1 MPLNNVAN
9 RNHSLEVDGVLTLLE
24 STMAAV
30 SSART
35 VEDRLLL
42 EARVIELF
50 QKIIGGKLVIP
61 EVSTRLNCNKENFA
75 EEKSSLKYKT
85 DLNMSKLEKLAQ
97 AYLDGYNTKVKEL
110 MEITGSLKRVRQKKA
125 ALDLWDREK
134 AKWVLAEKFF
144 NFDLLSTSDAGAQV
158 LDVDTTEGIATLP
171 VISVEQVKPNSI
183 YLSNGNGSPGN
194 SDAAVTV
201 NNINPAFMFDEKP
214 ETHFEYER
222 LDSGPM
228 RVTVGCDFSQTE
240 ILNRIQIKPAAIPN
254 SLSFEV
260 ENIIFYLPGNKSI
273 SIKEHVSPTVTYENF
288 TVKSVGNDIFWQMT
302 FAPVACNSVKI
313 VFKQESSYLLGIPT
327 SDGRV
332 ASRKRFSIGV
342 KHIEF
347 QQVRFSSEGGI
358 SSQALEIPAG
368 LYAAESTSEVFPKNK
383 NLLRASLDF
392 SGNGGEDWDLDVF
405 GFEDSET
412 PNTIRLDGVPENVFW
427 RLYVQRQDDAF
438 EDISSFTDTEPAVNV
453 GVVSQLMSLNQ
464 SPNKISLPE
473 KPYNNNIG
481 VYQPR
486 VCRRT
491 DDPREAVRL
500 SRVPRIGNPGE
511 GFTINLPIE
520 LDEVGYT
527 LDPEDMEVYVG
538 NKKALA
544 QEDATGS
551 AVSFSDIQVGTGTTD
566 TIWAINKNWTRIA
579 LQHRRQLSEVK
590 WKFPSQKLLL
600 EERSGGYYARFT
612 DRFDPDKDRI
622 RVSHLPSA
630 TATSS
635 VNVPFILSVVNLQHK
650 NVLEESVHIQSES
663 SILFTK
669 TSNLTDV
676 KNDNTTDPSEILYHV
691 DGANGR
697 VYFSKTI
704 SEVVSSDVGPVKLVY
719 EHGTTKVLRDSQYEV
734 WGEDGEVQ
742 GIIIAANAVVT
753 KDREYYPLTSS
764 ASVFKNIDIQTGDV
778 VSKAKLF
785 DSAGINKALDLPDN
799 YIVMNSLTVSPSMF
813 EEQADIYPR
822 EVPYIDGKIEFL
834 GLKEMNSEETV
845 EIVSDGSGIV
855 NFKLAAGAAYYAPL
869 GVLFEDSDVFKKL
882 DPSLTGVGDYSVS
895 TDGEVSLRVAD
906 SGNSGTLSGG
916 IKYSYSYQDP
926 AFISRGLYSVDY
938 RNGIL
943 YSAEE
948 MRSAADIWVKYKVAN
963 YKAEYDIV
971 KKIDSWSYRAS
982 TNSILVRSEKIS
994 SYPITKRVKA
1004 YYFTRDEYT
1013 PLKDLREFFSP
1024 IFYNISFRFQ

>member
-24 STMAAV
+24 STMSAV

-35 VEDRLLL
+35 VEDRLLI
-42 EARVIELF
+42 ESRVIELF
-50 QKIIGGKLVIP
+50 QKIIGGSL
-61 EVSTRLNCNKENFA
+61 EVPRASTKLNCNKENFA

-97 AYLDGYNTKVKEL
+97 TYIDGYNTKVKEL
-110 MEITGSLKRVRQKKA
+110 IEVTGSLKRVRQKKA

-171 VISVEQVKPNSI
+171 VTSVEEVKPNSI
-183 YLSNGNGSPGN
+183 YLTNGNGFPGN

-201 NNINPAFMFDEKP
+201 NNIKPAFMFDENP
-214 ETHFEYER
+214 NTHFEYER

-228 RVTVGCDFSQTE
+228 KVTLGCDFKQTE

-260 ENIIFYLPGNKSI
+260 EDIVFYLPGNKSI
-273 SIKEHVSPTVTYENF
+273 SIKEHISPTVTYENF
-288 TVKSVGNDIFWQMT
+288 TIKSVGNDVFWQMT

-313 VFKQESSYLLGIPT
+313 IFKQESSYLLGIST

-332 ASRKRFSIGV
+332 ASRKRFSIGI

-347 QQVRFSSEGGI
+347 QKIKFSSEGGI

-383 NLLRASLDF
+383 NVVQASLDF

-405 GFEDSET
+405 GFEESAT
-412 PNTIRLDGVPENVFW
+412 PNTMRLDGDPKSVFW
-427 RLYVQRQDDAF
+427 RLYVQRQDEAF
-438 EDISSFTDTEPAVNV
+438 ANISSFTNEEPAVNV
-453 GVVSQLMSLNQ
+453 NVVSQLISMNQ
-464 SPNKISLPE
+464 SPSKIVLEE

-486 VCRRT
+486 ICRRT

-500 SRVPRIGNPGE
+500 GRAPRLGSAGE
-511 GFTINLPIE
+511 GFTMNLPIE
-520 LDEVGYT
+520 LDESGYN
-527 LDPEDMEVYVG
+527 LDPDEMEVFVG
-538 NKKALA
+538 NRKALA
-544 QEDATGS
+544 QEDATGNS
-551 AVSFSDIQVGTGTTD
+551 VSFLEIQFGTGTLD
-566 TIWAINKNWTRIA
+566 TIWAVNNDWTRIA

-630 TATSS
+630 MTTSS
-635 VNVPFILSVVNLQHK
+635 VNLPFIVKAINLKYK
-650 NVLEESVHIQSES
+650 NVLESSVYLQSEDT
-663 SILFTK
+663 INFTE
-669 TSNLTDV
+669 TSNFNDV
-676 KNDNTTDPSEILYHV
+676 KNDNTSDPSEILYYV
-691 DGANGR
+691 DCVNGR
-697 VYFSKTI
+697 VYLSKTI
-704 SEVVSSDVGPVKLVY
+704 SEVVSSDTGPVKLVY
-719 EHGTTKVLRDSQYEV
+719 SHSTTKVVHDSQYEV
-734 WGEDGEVQ
+734 WGEDSEVQ
-742 GIIIAANAVVT
+742 GVIIAANAVVT
-753 KDREYYPLTSS
+753 KDRKYYPAVSKSS
-764 ASVFKNIDIQTGDV
+764 MFDSIDIQTGEVKTKD
-778 VSKAKLF
+778 KIF
-785 DSAGINKALDLPDN
+785 SAVGVKKALDLPDS
-799 YIVMNSLTVSPSMF
+799 YIVMNSLSVSPDMF
-813 EEQADIYPR
+813 EEVAEIYPR
-822 EVPYIDGKIEFL
+822 EVAYIDGKIEFL
-834 GLKEMNSEETV
+834 GLKEMNKEETV
-845 EIVSDGSGIV
+845 ETVSSGTGIV
-855 NFKLAAGAAYYAPL
+855 TFRLAAGSAYYSPL
-869 GVLFEDSDVFKKL
+869 GVIFEDTDVFQNINA
-882 DPSLTGVGDYSVS
+882 SLSSEGDYTVNSE
-895 TDGEVSLRVAD
+895 GEVKVKVSAT
-906 SGNSGTLSGG
+906 GSGTLPGQ
-916 IKYSYSYQDP
+916 IKYSYSYKDP
-926 AFISRGLYSVDY
+926 TFISKSLFSVDY
-938 RNGIL
+938 RAGIL

-948 MRSAADIWVKYKVAN
+948 IRDSAKVWVKYKVAN

-971 KKIDSWSYRAS
+971 KKIESWTYSPSTDSI
-982 TNSILVRSEKIS
+982 SIRSEKVS
-994 SYPITKRVKA
+994 SFPITKRVKA